1 MDVGVLA
8 HSVTMFLL
16 PVLPYL
22 NKPGEKAV
30 EEIGKKIG
38 GEVWEGAKALW
49 AKLFPKIEAKPAL
62 LDAVQH
68 AALPSASEDDKTV
81 LRVQIQR
88 LLQEDSALANEVAR
102 LLETAQPVGV
112 HVAVSGHRSV
122 GIGGSVSGST
132 IITGDR
138 NR

>member
-22 NKPGEKAV
+22 SKPGEKVV

-68 AALPSASEDDKTV
+68 AALPSASED
-81 LRVQIQR
+81 
-88 LLQEDSALANEVAR
+88 AR